1 MTLLT
6 LFQTASRYTGD
17 GVIKDLKRWII
28 LIVLFIIQ
36 FFSLSLIPLLT
47 GYVARIFHNPDSV
60 PKTNDWINLFIDG
73 WKLNLIC
80 IMYAIPAIIILV
92 FFGVLSII
100 SFDAAMAYFQGNSS
114 ILITTL
120 LDIIGIFGIA
130 IAGVLF
136 IFLTLVMFMAMV
148 RAMRK
153 KSLIEAVNITEIVKD
168 VGLKTGWFH
177 YLILWIIL
185 WILSLIFT
193 FICYVFL
200 LIPPIYYI
208 PVGLLPVF
216 IITPLWAVFCARYIT
231 LIYDGMV

>member
-1 MTLLT
+1 MTILT
-6 LFQTASRYTGD
+6 VVQKASQYTGD
-17 GVIKDLKRWII
+17 GVTTDLKRWIT

-47 GYVARIFHNPDSV
+47 GYVARIFRSPDNA

-73 WKLNLIC
+73 WKLNLIF

-100 SFDAAMAYFQGNSS
+100 SFDAAMAFLQGKST

-130 IAGVLF
+130 IAGILF
-136 IFLTLVMFMAMV
+136 IFLTLAMFMAMV

-153 KSLIEAVNITEIVKD
+153 ESLSEALNITVIAKD
-168 VGLKTGWFH
+168 IGSKTGWLN
-177 YLILWIIL
+177 YLILWIVL
-185 WILSLIFT
+185 WILSLIFA
-193 FICYVFL
+193 FICYGFL
-200 LIPPIYYI
+200 LIPI
-208 PVGLLPVF
+208 PFVGLVPVF
-216 IITPLWAVFCARYIT
+216 IITPIWAVFFARYIT
-231 LIYDGMV
+231 LIYDGIV